1 MVRLGEFLRW
11 PLISAAHVLSM
22 PPKDRLNDSF
32 LADSATYAHLR
43 VLDPGLPDHV
53 WEVIIRYRPQL
64 SAAQWD
70 AVREFTISTAV
81 RMQPRTYET
90 VRRLMTMSARFNV
103 WVWSATGAELTVE
116 RIYTNNNAYLFL
128 QERLAKRS
136 EAHRW
141 GVIRQLGAIAALG
154 TTTIKSL
161 PSPQRNPRR
170 RPFSLAEVAAMHS
183 WAASLTTD
191 LKRKNA
197 LAILGLA
204 GGAGLRTDEVIE
216 MRIRDIEVVD
226 GRVFVN
232 VPGTRART
240 VPVRTPW
247 NRTLMRSLAERTDL
261 DEFVFR
267 GWRLDE
273 YRPRAIQSFLTEHPS
288 RVRATVSRLRAS
300 WIVTQIDNGLPVPVL
315 MTIAGFTAAASLDK
329 HLVHAQPLDLSSYT
343 GLIIGE
349 ELPR

>member
-1 MVRLGEFLRW
+1 
-11 PLISAAHVLSM
+11 M

-43 VLDPGLPDHV
+43 ALDPGLPDHV

-64 SAAQWD
+64 STLQWD
-70 AVREFTISTAV
+70 AIREFTIATAV
-81 RMQPRTYET
+81 RMQPRTFET
-90 VRRLMTMSARFNV
+90 VRRLLTMSARFNV
-103 WVWSATGAELTVE
+103 WVWAATGTELAIDRV
-116 RIYTNNNAYLFL
+116 YTHNNAYLFL
-128 QERLAKRS
+128 QERLAKHS
-136 EAHRW
+136 ETHRW
-141 GVIRQLGAIAALG
+141 GVVRQLGAIADALG
-154 TTTIKSL
+154 TTSIERL
-161 PSPQRNPRR
+161 PSPHRNPRR

-204 GGAGLRTDEVIE
+204 GGAGLRSDEVIE
-216 MRIRDIEVVD
+216 TRIRDIEVIE
-226 GRVFVN
+226 GRVFVK
-232 VPGTRART
+232 VPGSRART

-247 NRTLMRSLAERTDL
+247 NRTLMRSIAGRTDI
-261 DEFVFR
+261 DDFVFR

-288 RVRATVSRLRAS
+288 RIRATVSRLRAS
-300 WIVTQIDNGLPVPVL
+300 WITTQIDNGLPLPVL
-315 MTIAGFTAAASLDK
+315 MTIAGLTATGSLDK
-329 HLVHAQPLDLSSYT
+329 HLEHARPLDLGVYT